1 VAQADSDVATPTKTI
16 RLRPGLRAEIER
28 LARCTRRSFSEVAQT
43 LLEEAIRVQAC
54 PGIYFADEPT
64 GRVAKVSGT
73 GLAVWEVIRD
83 YKGVK
88 GDEKKLK
95 KWLPHVSSAQLK
107 AATLYYAQ
115 CGDEIDAAIAD
126 DTAAHAEGRTTQK
139 AFSRRA

>member
-1 VAQADSDVATPTKTI
+1 MATPTKTI

-28 LARCTRRSFSEVAQT
+28 LARRTRRSFSEVTQT
-43 LLEEAIRVQAC
+43 LLEEAILVQAC
-54 PGIYFADEPT
+54 PGIYFADEPA

-88 GDEKKLK
+88 GEEKKLR

-107 AATLYYAQ
+107 AATLFYAK
-115 CGDEIDAAIAD
+115 CRDEIDAAIAD
-126 DTAAHAEGRTTQK
+126 DTAAHAEGRATQK
-139 AFSRRA
+139 AFPRRA